1 MLSNANKRRILN
13 AFVVLS
19 VLIFVVA
26 VFAVMV
32 RSDDNMVPYKSELLE
47 NIVTLND
54 IDLLYIIDNDT
65 HVSLKSKTGSA
76 NIVNYNFNLYKLN
89 LNYQSVDYSINAFA
103 DRGNYISQRF
113 IKAYDNITG
122 FMDNVTFKTG
132 ANGIL
137 EYDYKT
143 GKGSIFNDVLVK
155 QGENSITSDTAS
167 FDVNNNYIF
176 FKDNVTVYYVPEE
189 K

>member
-1 MLSNANKRRILN
+1 M
-13 AFVVLS
+13 
-19 VLIFVVA
+19 
-26 VFAVMV
+26 
-32 RSDDNMVPYKSELLE
+32 
-47 NIVTLND
+47 
-54 IDLLYIIDNDT
+54 
-65 HVSLKSKTGSA
+65 
-76 NIVNYNFNLYKLN
+76 
-89 LNYQSVDYSINAFA
+89 DYSINAFA

-122 FMDNVTFKTG
+122 FMDNMTFKTG

-176 FKDNVTVYYVPEE
+176 FKDNVTVTYVPE
-189 K
+189 